1 MKLLDLT
8 KLNWST
14 THNGGTSYGCYYKA
28 STIENGKN
36 TIINVQITMQVKTA
50 LVMRVS
56 MK

>member
-28 STIENGKN
+28 STVKN